1 MNTHVCNYEINLT
14 TLLFR
19 TQATIFYLLSLSLSF
34 SLSFFLI
41 LFIYSF
47 VVIVIVTAAT
57 IAAAPCL
64 CMLEN
69 NTKCIRTTT
78 IKQANERESKPIFN
92 NIKRQVH
99 DREGKRER
107 ELLNRIKKK
116 KYEQTLEYKI

>member
-1 MNTHVCNYEINLT
+1 MYTHVCNYEINLT

-19 TQATIFYLLSLSLSF
+19 TQATMFYLLSLSF

-41 LFIYSF
+41 LFIYSV

-57 IAAAPCL
+57 IAAAACL

-69 NTKCIRTTT
+69 NTNAYAPLQSSQRMR
-78 IKQANERESKPIFN
+78 ERESKPISN

-107 ELLNRIKKK
+107 ELLNRVKK
-116 KYEQTLEYKI
+116 EIRTNIGI